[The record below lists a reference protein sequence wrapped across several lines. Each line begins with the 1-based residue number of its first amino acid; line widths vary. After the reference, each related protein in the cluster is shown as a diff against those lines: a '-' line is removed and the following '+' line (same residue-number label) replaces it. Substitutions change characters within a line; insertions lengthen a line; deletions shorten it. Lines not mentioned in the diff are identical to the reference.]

1 MLHKAGGKL
10 EAETAIKR
18 VLDNKH
24 LIIFD
29 MTSTGRKLLPVVLE
43 PMRQKRDLLPLGH
56 LIRILVKDLT
66 FIRLLQIDPFRV
78 FNQNEVRVINKLS
91 GFHTYILETVTLSY
105 QVTSVRQDLSMCV
118 HLQKGTAIK
127 KTNQTRLVFCIV

>member
-1 MLHKAGGKL
+1 M

-56 LIRILVKDLT
+56 LIRILVENLT

-78 FNQNEVRVINKLS
+78 FNQNEVRVINNLS
-91 GFHTYILETVTLSY
+91 GYFTHTFSK
-105 QVTSVRQDLSMCV
+105 R
-118 HLQKGTAIK
+118 
-127 KTNQTRLVFCIV
+127 